1 MNSTFQQ
8 SIPRF
13 LDVVDAVTILRFGR
27 LCSRLA
33 WEGNAMVTSTAKT
46 PQEYIDSLPEDR
58 RDTIKKLRTLIRKN
72 LPKGYVEQMRWGF
85 ICYEVPLS
93 ACPDTYNG
101 EPLMYAAIA
110 SQKRHYG
117 IYMCG
122 IYVLPR
128 VFKKLTSEW
137 KKRGSRLDIG
147 KSCIRIQNWEKCEPD
162 LIADVIASVP
172 MEEFIAATN
181 AATSTRK
188 KNAAKKK
195 VSKVSK
201 KKKMSKK

>member
-1 MNSTFQQ
+1 MQ
-8 SIPRF
+8 SQ
-13 LDVVDAVTILRFGR
+13 
-27 LCSRLA
+27 
-33 WEGNAMVTSTAKT
+33 AKT

-72 LPKGYVEQMRWGF
+72 LPNGYKEQMRWGF

-93 ACPDTYNG
+93 ECPDTYNG

-117 IYMCG
+117 VYMCG
-122 IYVLPR
+122 IYVIPR
-128 VFKKLTSEW
+128 VFKRLTTEW
-137 KKRGSRLDIG
+137 KKRGTRLDIG
-147 KSCIRIQNWEKCEPD
+147 KSCIRLASWEKCEHD
-162 LIADVIASVP
+162 LIAEAIASVP
-172 MEEFIAATN
+172 MKEFVSATN

-195 VSKVSK
+195 PAAKKSTRKSPTK
-201 KKKMSKK
+201 KKSVKKKTAKKLAAR

>member
-1 MNSTFQQ
+1 MQ
-8 SIPRF
+8 SK
-13 LDVVDAVTILRFGR
+13 
-27 LCSRLA
+27 
-33 WEGNAMVTSTAKT
+33 AKT

-72 LPKGYVEQMRWGF
+72 LPKGYKEQMRWGF

-93 ACPDTYNG
+93 ECPDTYNG

-117 IYMCG
+117 VYMCG
-122 IYVLPR
+122 IYLLPR
-128 VFKKLTSEW
+128 VFKRLTTEW
-137 KKRGSRLDIG
+137 KKRGTRLDIG
-147 KSCIRIQNWEKCEPD
+147 KSCIRIASWEKCEPD
-162 LIADVIASVP
+162 LIAQAIASVP
-172 MEEFIAATN
+172 MKQFVAATN

-195 VSKVSK
+195 AVK
-201 KKKMSKK
+201 KKPTANKTTRKAPAKRTAAKKKLLNKTATKKILAR

>member
-1 MNSTFQQ
+1 MQ
-8 SIPRF
+8 SQ
-13 LDVVDAVTILRFGR
+13 
-27 LCSRLA
+27 
-33 WEGNAMVTSTAKT
+33 AKT

-72 LPKGYVEQMRWGF
+72 LPKGYKEQMRWGF

-93 ACPDTYNG
+93 ECPDTYNG

-117 IYMCG
+117 VYMCG
-122 IYVLPR
+122 IYVIPR
-128 VFKKLTSEW
+128 VFKRLSTEW
-137 KKRGSRLDIG
+137 KKRGTRLDIG
-147 KSCIRIQNWEKCEPD
+147 KSCIRLASWEKCEHD
-162 LIADVIASVP
+162 LIAEAIASVP
-172 MEEFIAATN
+172 MKEFVSATN

-195 VSKVSK
+195 AGK
-201 KKKMSKK
+201 KKPAAKKTTRKSPTKKKAAKKKSVKKQTAKKLAAR

>member
-1 MNSTFQQ
+1 
-8 SIPRF
+8 
-13 LDVVDAVTILRFGR
+13 
-27 LCSRLA
+27 
-33 WEGNAMVTSTAKT
+33 MVASTAKT

-58 RDTIKKLRTLIRKN
+58 RDTIKKLRTLIRKH
-72 LPKGYVEQMRWGF
+72 LPKGYKEQMRWGF

-110 SQKRHYG
+110 AQKRHYG

-122 IYVLPR
+122 IYVIPR
-128 VFKKLTSEW
+128 VFKKLTNEW
-137 KKRGSRLDIG
+137 KKRSTRLDIG
-147 KSCIRIQNWEKCEPD
+147 KSCIRIQSWEKSEPD
-162 LIADVIASVP
+162 LIADAIASVS

-188 KNAAKKK
+188 KNTAKKKTAKKK
-195 VSKVSK
+195 VSKISK
-201 KKKMSKK
+201 KKKAGKK